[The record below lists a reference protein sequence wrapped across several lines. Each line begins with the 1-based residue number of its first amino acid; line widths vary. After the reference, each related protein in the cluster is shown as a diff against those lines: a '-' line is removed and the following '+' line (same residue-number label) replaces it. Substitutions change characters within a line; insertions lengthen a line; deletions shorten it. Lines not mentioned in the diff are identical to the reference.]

1 MGYIIFV
8 RTNTLWGYRRRIL
21 ISSGRTLAGRC
32 RNDGTAGGEKACSS
46 SPFCVKEEGLKMA
59 KEEMMAKEE
68 KFCCAAT
75 ANSDAGKAMSG
86 SSCCDCVKHKHRDV
100 NSKEYKSMIRRLKLI
115 EGQVRG
121 IEKMVEEDR
130 YCIDILIQVSAI
142 QSALN
147 AFNKELLAQHIHGC
161 VVDDIR
167 HGKDEVVDEL
177 VAAVQKLM
185 K

>member
-1 MGYIIFV
+1 MMYLDDLQFLYPHNKNG
-8 RTNTLWGYRRRIL
+8 
-21 ISSGRTLAGRC
+21 
-32 RNDGTAGGEKACSS
+32 
-46 SPFCVKEEGLKMA
+46 EGLKMVNG
-59 KEEMMAKEE
+59 KEISCGMAAASGAEE
-68 KFCCAAT
+68 T
-75 ANSDAGKAMSG
+75 VSG
-86 SSCCDCVKHKHRDV
+86 SSCCDCAKHKYRDV
-100 NSKEYKSMIRRLKLI
+100 NSKEYKQMIRRLRLI

-147 AFNKELLAQHIHGC
+147 AFNKELLAQHIHSC

-167 HGKDEVVDEL
+167 NGKDEVVDEL

>member
-21 ISSGRTLAGRC
+21 ISSGRTLTGRC

-75 ANSDAGKAMSG
+75 ANSDAGKTMSG

-100 NSKEYKSMIRRLKLI
+100 NSKEYKRRGPLLYRHSHS
-115 EGQVRG
+115 GQRDSECTECFQQR
-121 IEKMVEEDR
+121 I
-130 YCIDILIQVSAI
+130 VSPAYPR
-142 QSALN
+142 LC
-147 AFNKELLAQHIHGC
+147 G
-161 VVDDIR
+161 
-167 HGKDEVVDEL
+167 G
-177 VAAVQKLM
+177 
-185 K
+185 

>member
-1 MGYIIFV
+1 MAGLSPAAV
-8 RTNTLWGYRRRIL
+8 GMTELQ
-21 ISSGRTLAGRC
+21 AGR
-32 RNDGTAGGEKACSS
+32 RPAVL
-46 SPFCVKEEGLKMA
+46 SPFCVNEEGLKMA

-75 ANSDAGKAMSG
+75 ANSDAGKTMSG

-167 HGKDEVVDEL
+167 NGKDEVVDEL

>member
-8 RTNTLWGYRRRIL
+8 WVNTLWGYRRRIL
-21 ISSGRTLAGRC
+21 ISSGRTLTGCC
-32 RNDGTAGGEKACSS
+32 RNDGTAGREKVCSS
-46 SPFCVKEEGLKMA
+46 SLFCVKEEGLNMA
-59 KEEMMAKEE
+59 KEEIMAKE
-68 KFCCAAT
+68 KKSCCAVT
-75 ANSDAGKAMSG
+75 LMSDEGETMSG

-147 AFNKELLAQHIHGC
+147 AFNKELLAQHIRGC

-167 HGKDEVVDEL
+167 NGKDEVVDEL
-177 VAAVQKLM
+177 VTAVQKLM

>member
-1 MGYIIFV
+1 MAETKKSCCG
-8 RTNTLWGYRRRIL
+8 
-21 ISSGRTLAGRC
+21 SAAAAG
-32 RNDGTAGGEKACSS
+32 AGET
-46 SPFCVKEEGLKMA
+46 V
-59 KEEMMAKEE
+59 
-68 KFCCAAT
+68 
-75 ANSDAGKAMSG
+75 SG
-86 SSCCDCVKHKHRDV
+86 SSCCDCAKHKYRDV

-147 AFNKELLAQHIHGC
+147 AFNKELLAQHIHSC

-167 HGKDEVVDEL
+167 NGKDEVVDEL

>member
-1 MGYIIFV
+1 MAETKKSCCG
-8 RTNTLWGYRRRIL
+8 
-21 ISSGRTLAGRC
+21 
-32 RNDGTAGGEKACSS
+32 KA
-46 SPFCVKEEGLKMA
+46 
-59 KEEMMAKEE
+59 
-68 KFCCAAT
+68 AAT
-75 ANSDAGKAMSG
+75 GAGASVSG
-86 SSCCDCVKHKHRDV
+86 SSCCDCEKHKYRDE
-100 NSKEYKSMIRRLKLI
+100 NSKEYKSMIRRLRLI

-130 YCIDILIQVSAI
+130 YCIDILIQVSAV

-147 AFNKELLAQHIHGC
+147 AFNKELLAQHIHSC

-167 HGKDEVVDEL
+167 NGKDEVVAEL

>member
-1 MGYIIFV
+1 MAGLSPAAV
-8 RTNTLWGYRRRIL
+8 GMTELQEGRRPAVL
-21 ISSGRTLAGRC
+21 PQISV
-32 RNDGTAGGEKACSS
+32 N
-46 SPFCVKEEGLKMA
+46 EEGLRMA
-59 KEEMMAKEE
+59 EEEMMAKEE

-75 ANSDAGKAMSG
+75 ANSDAGKTMSG

-142 QSALN
+142 QSH
-147 AFNKELLAQHIHGC
+147 HIHGC

>member
-21 ISSGRTLAGRC
+21 ISSGRTLTGRC

-115 EGQVRG
+115 V
-121 IEKMVEEDR
+121 
-130 YCIDILIQVSAI
+130 
-142 QSALN
+142 
-147 AFNKELLAQHIHGC
+147 NKELLAQHIHGC

-167 HGKDEVVDEL
+167 NGKDEVVDEL

>member
-1 MGYIIFV
+1 
-8 RTNTLWGYRRRIL
+8 LSKL
-21 ISSGRTLAGRC
+21 IPY
-32 RNDGTAGGEKACSS
+32 GGIG
-46 SPFCVKEEGLKMA
+46 EGLKMA
-59 KEEMMAKEE
+59 KEKDISCGLAAASGAEE
-68 KFCCAAT
+68 T
-75 ANSDAGKAMSG
+75 VSG
-86 SSCCDCVKHKHRDV
+86 SSCCGCVKHKYRDV
-100 NSKEYKSMIRRLKLI
+100 NSKEYKQMIRRLKLI

-147 AFNKELLAQHIHGC
+147 AFNKELLAQHIHSC

-167 HGKDEVVDEL
+167 NGKDEVVDEL

>member
-1 MGYIIFV
+1 MAGLSPATV
-8 RTNTLWGYRRRIL
+8 GMTELQ
-21 ISSGRTLAGRC
+21 AGR
-32 RNDGTAGGEKACSS
+32 RPAVLPQISVN
-46 SPFCVKEEGLKMA
+46 EEGLKMA
-59 KEEMMAKEE
+59 EE
-68 KFCCAAT
+68 KKSCCNVAA
-75 ANSDAGKAMSG
+75 ASGAGKTMSG
-86 SSCCDCVKHKHRDV
+86 SSCCDCVKHKYRDV

-167 HGKDEVVDEL
+167 NGKDEVVDEL
-177 VAAVQKLM
+177 VAAVKKLM

>member
-1 MGYIIFV
+1 
-8 RTNTLWGYRRRIL
+8 
-21 ISSGRTLAGRC
+21 
-32 RNDGTAGGEKACSS
+32 
-46 SPFCVKEEGLKMA
+46 MA
-59 KEEMMAKEE
+59 EEEMMAKEE

-75 ANSDAGKAMSG
+75 ANSDAGKTMSG
-86 SSCCDCVKHKHRDV
+86 SSCCDCVKH
-100 NSKEYKSMIRRLKLI
+100 KLI

>member
-1 MGYIIFV
+1 MAGLSPAAV
-8 RTNTLWGYRRRIL
+8 GMTELQ
-21 ISSGRTLAGRC
+21 AGR
-32 RNDGTAGGEKACSS
+32 RPAVLP
-46 SPFCVKEEGLKMA
+46 PFCVNEEGLKMA
-59 KEEMMAKEE
+59 EEKIMKKEE
-68 KFCCAAT
+68 KICCAAT
-75 ANSDAGKAMSG
+75 AAFDAGKTMSG

-142 QSALN
+142 QSAL
-147 AFNKELLAQHIHGC
+147 KHIHGC

-167 HGKDEVVDEL
+167 NGKDEVVDEL

>member
-1 MGYIIFV
+1 MGYIIFAQA
-8 RTNTLWGYRRRIL
+8 NTLWGYRRRIL
-21 ISSGRTLAGRC
+21 IDSGRTLTGCC
-32 RNDGTAGGEKACSS
+32 RNDGTAGREKVCSFV
-46 SPFCVKEEGLKMA
+46 PPLCVKEEGLKMA
-59 KEEMMAKEE
+59 EE
-68 KFCCAAT
+68 KKSCCNVTAA
-75 ANSDAGKAMSG
+75 SVAGEIVSG
-86 SSCCDCVKHKHRDV
+86 SSCCDCVKHKYRDV

-167 HGKDEVVDEL
+167 NGKDEVVDEL

>member
-8 RTNTLWGYRRRIL
+8 QGKPL
-21 ISSGRTLAGRC
+21 
-32 RNDGTAGGEKACSS
+32 GGIG
-46 SPFCVKEEGLKMA
+46 EGLIMA
-59 KEEMMAKEE
+59 NEKEISCGMAAASGAEE
-68 KFCCAAT
+68 T
-75 ANSDAGKAMSG
+75 VSG
-86 SSCCDCVKHKHRDV
+86 SSCCDCVKHKYRDV
-100 NSKEYKSMIRRLKLI
+100 NSKEYKQMIRRLRLI

-147 AFNKELLAQHIHGC
+147 AFNKELLARHIHSC

-167 HGKDEVVDEL
+167 NGKDEVVDEL

>member
-1 MGYIIFV
+1 MAGLSPATV
-8 RTNTLWGYRRRIL
+8 GMTELQ
-21 ISSGRTLAGRC
+21 AGR
-32 RNDGTAGGEKACSS
+32 RPAVLP
-46 SPFCVKEEGLKMA
+46 PFCVNEEGLKMA
-59 KEEMMAKEE
+59 KEEILAKEE
-68 KFCCAAT
+68 KFCCAVT
-75 ANSDAGKAMSG
+75 ANSLAGETMSG
-86 SSCCDCVKHKHRDV
+86 SSCCDCVKHKYRDV

-121 IEKMVEEDR
+121 IERMVEEDR

-147 AFNKELLAQHIHGC
+147 AFNKELLARHIHGC

-167 HGKDEVVDEL
+167 NGKDEVVDEL
-177 VAAVQKLM
+177 VTAVQKLM

>member
-1 MGYIIFV
+1 MAG
-8 RTNTLWGYRRRIL
+8 LSPAAAGMMEL
-21 ISSGRTLAGRC
+21 QAGR
-32 RNDGTAGGEKACSS
+32 RPAVLP
-46 SPFCVKEEGLKMA
+46 PFCVKEEGLKMA
-59 KEEMMAKEE
+59 KEEILAKEE

-75 ANSDAGKAMSG
+75 ANSRAGETVSG
-86 SSCCDCVKHKHRDV
+86 SSCCDCVKHKYRDV

-167 HGKDEVVDEL
+167 NGKDEVVDEL
-177 VAAVQKLM
+177 VTAVQKLM

>member
-1 MGYIIFV
+1 MAGLSPAAV
-8 RTNTLWGYRRRIL
+8 GMTELQEGRRPAVL
-21 ISSGRTLAGRC
+21 PQISV
-32 RNDGTAGGEKACSS
+32 N
-46 SPFCVKEEGLKMA
+46 EEGLRMA
-59 KEEMMAKEE
+59 EEEMMAKEE

-75 ANSDAGKAMSG
+75 ANSDAGKTMSG
-86 SSCCDCVKHKHRDV
+86 SSCCDC
-100 NSKEYKSMIRRLKLI
+100 
-115 EGQVRG
+115 
-121 IEKMVEEDR
+121 EKMVEEDR

>member
-1 MGYIIFV
+1 
-8 RTNTLWGYRRRIL
+8 
-21 ISSGRTLAGRC
+21 
-32 RNDGTAGGEKACSS
+32 
-46 SPFCVKEEGLKMA
+46 MA

-75 ANSDAGKAMSG
+75 ANSDAGKTMSG
-86 SSCCDCVKHKHRDV
+86 SSWDV

-167 HGKDEVVDEL
+167 NGKDEVVDEL

>member
-1 MGYIIFV
+1 MAGLSPATV
-8 RTNTLWGYRRRIL
+8 GMTELQ
-21 ISSGRTLAGRC
+21 AGR
-32 RNDGTAGGEKACSS
+32 RPAVLP
-46 SPFCVKEEGLKMA
+46 PFCVNKEGLKMA
-59 KEEMMAKEE
+59 EEKIMKKEE
-68 KFCCAAT
+68 KICCAST
-75 ANSDAGKAMSG
+75 AAFDAGMTMSG
-86 SSCCDCVKHKHRDV
+86 SSCCDCVKHKYRDV

-167 HGKDEVVDEL
+167 NGKDEVVDEL